1 MRRRPRRG
9 PVRPKEP
16 YSGRSEDVT
25 TMAQAP
31 RSTAHCM
38 GDTPVRSA
46 RLWARRASALLAAAV
61 LVGCSTAHYPVNPR
75 LERIDTDRGYR
86 ANRVLASEPDDT
98 FILHLSFSG
107 GGTRAA
113 AFGFGV
119 LEALRD
125 TPIVWQGRPQRLI
138 DQIDFLMGVSGG
150 SILAAA
156 YALNSVDGMAAFEAN
171 FLKAPL
177 QQGLTARLLSP
188 RSLWRIQSPRFGRGD
203 LLAEYLDEQLFKG
216 ATFGDL
222 GRVPRKPFL
231 VIHASDMFNGGR
243 FEFVQDQFDFLCSDL
258 DGVPLARAVA
268 ASSAVPMVLSPI
280 TLWNHAP
287 PDGRPGCGEPLMR
300 TLAARAAQTAGRGHA
315 PQHLVEL
322 ESFRAHDAA
331 GLLRPHVHLLDGG
344 LSDNVGARGPMEFV
358 SHFDSIVEG
367 TRFAGY
373 RGVRRAVFI
382 VVNAETSAR
391 AAEDRL
397 PDVPG
402 PLRTALALA
411 DIPINR
417 NSATALAHQ
426 RALLETWQAEVG
438 AAHARGDFEVYAR
451 DARFHLIEV
460 SLADLP
466 DPALREQ
473 LMAVPTSLQLPAEQV
488 DALRREAAAA
498 LRRSSAFQRLLRE
511 LEATK

>member
-1 MRRRPRRG
+1 MEYV
-9 PVRPKEP
+9 VRI
-16 YSGRSEDVT
+16 V
-25 TMAQAP
+25 
-31 RSTAHCM
+31 
-38 GDTPVRSA
+38 
-46 RLWARRASALLAAAV
+46 LALLTAAV
-61 LVGCSTAHYPVNPR
+61 LAGCSTAHYPVNPR
-75 LERIDTDRGYR
+75 LDRIDTDRGYR

-156 YALNSVDGMAAFEAN
+156 YALNGVDGMAAFEAN

-177 QQGLTARLLSP
+177 QQGLTARMLSP
-188 RSLWRIQSPRFGRGD
+188 RGLWRIQSPRFGRGD
-203 LLAEYLDEQLFKG
+203 LLAEVLDEQLFKG

-243 FEFVQDQFDFLCSDL
+243 FEFVQDRFDFLCSDL

-287 PDGRPGCGEPLMR
+287 PDGSPGCGEPSLR
-300 TLAARAAQTAGRGHA
+300 KLAAQAAGKGSA
-315 PQHLVEL
+315 PQHLAEL

-391 AAEDRL
+391 TAEDRL

-426 RALLETWQAEVG
+426 RALLETWQAEVKS
-438 AAHARGDFEVYAR
+438 AHARGDFEVYAR
-451 DARFHLIEV
+451 DTRFYLIEV

-498 LRRSSAFQRLLRE
+498 LRSSPAFQRLLRE
-511 LEATK
+511 LDAHP

>member
-1 MRRRPRRG
+1 
-9 PVRPKEP
+9 
-16 YSGRSEDVT
+16 
-25 TMAQAP
+25 MAQAP
-31 RSTAHCM
+31 RSIGQRTAGTEVQH
-38 GDTPVRSA
+38 A
-46 RLWARRASALLAAAV
+46 RFWARWAAALLAAIA
-61 LVGCSTAHYPVNPR
+61 LAGCSTAHYPVNPR
-75 LERIDTDRGYR
+75 LDRIDANRGYR
-86 ANRVLASEPDDT
+86 ANRVLASESGDT
-98 FILHLSFSG
+98 FVMHLSFSG

-125 TPIVWQGRPQRLI
+125 TPIVWQGHPQRLI
-138 DQIDFLMGVSGG
+138 DQLDFVMGASGG

-156 YALNSVDGMAAFEAN
+156 YALTGVDGMAAFEAN

-188 RSLWRIQSPRFGRGD
+188 RSLWRMQSSRFGRGD

-216 ATFGDL
+216 ATFSDL
-222 GRVPRKPFL
+222 SRVPRKPFL
-231 VIHASDMFNGGR
+231 VIHASDIFNGGR
-243 FEFVQDQFDFLCSDL
+243 FEFVQDQLDFLCGDL
-258 DGVPLARAVA
+258 DGMPLARAVA
-268 ASSAVPMVLSPI
+268 ASSAVPIVLSPI
-280 TLWNHAP
+280 TLWNYAP
-287 PDGRPGCGEPLMR
+287 PDGAPGCGEPLLRM
-300 TLAARAAQTAGRGHA
+300 RAAHA
-315 PQHLVEL
+315 PSTSGAAQRLSEL
-322 ESFRAHDAA
+322 ESFRARDAA
-331 GLLRPHVHLLDGG
+331 GLLRPYVHLLDGG
-344 LSDNVGARGPMEFV
+344 LSDNVTARGPTEFM
-358 SHFDSIVEG
+358 SHFESIVEG

-373 RGVRRAVFI
+373 RGVRRAVFV

-391 AAEDRL
+391 PPEDRL

-426 RALLETWQAEVG
+426 RAQLEAWQAEVD

-451 DARFHLIEV
+451 DARFYLIEV

-466 DPALREQ
+466 DPAMREQ
-473 LMAVPTSLQLPAEQV
+473 LMAVPTSLELPAEQV

-498 LRRSSAFQRLLRE
+498 LRRSPAFQRLMRE
-511 LEATK
+511 LEASE